1 MTGERVLDVCGLEPP
16 EPLERAL
23 AALDTLASGEYLR
36 LRIHR
41 APYPLYSMLEQ
52 WGYVYRVRNGADS
65 SYEILIWRAGD
76 KQAERAA
83 VHA

>member
-16 EPLERAL
+16 EPLERVL
-23 AALDTLASGEYLR
+23 AALDTLASGECLR

-41 APYPLYSMLEQ
+41 VPYPLYPMLEQ
-52 WGYVYRVRNGADS
+52 WGYVYRVRSGAGS
-65 SYEILIWRAGD
+65 TYEILIWRAGD
-76 KQAERAA
+76 EQAERAA